1 MAHLMSSWQYSCHLM
16 SSDSPLL
23 VMVINFTHFLVCL
36 LCILISVTLTTWHV
50 IWCQDS
56 YTPVAVLCCHDSS
69 ITSQFIKISS
79 SCHLLSLWHPCP
91 CYLMASH
98 LYPCHMSS
106 RQLYP
111 SCHYHHD
118 SSLFSSDVTMTA
130 VPIVIRCHMS
140 ADHIVWCHHDNCP
153 SCCLVSPW
161 QLSLLTS
168 DVTMTTIPVV
178 IRCQHGN
185 GPSCLMSP
193 RQLSVVIWCHLD
205 MTLPD
210 VWLSPHPCTSHRSRV
225 SSFCGR
231 SWQNA
236 PGDTRHNWLQSA
248 GE

>member
-1 MAHLMSSWQYSCHLM
+1 MSSVQTVSFTLPTVSPVSSIEILCHLVCCCIPAVSFKPDLSFVLFSWSLLCHVLRMAHLMSSWQYSCHLM

-36 LCILISVTLTTWHV
+36 LCILISITLTTWHV

-106 RQLYP
+106 WQLYP

-118 SSLFSSDVTMTA
+118 SSLFSSDVTMTT

-153 SCCLVSPW
+153 SCCLVSP
-161 QLSLLTS
+161 
-168 DVTMTTIPVV
+168 
-178 IRCQHGN
+178 
-185 GPSCLMSP
+185 
-193 RQLSVVIWCHLD
+193 
-205 MTLPD
+205 
-210 VWLSPHPCTSHRSRV
+210 
-225 SSFCGR
+225 
-231 SWQNA
+231 
-236 PGDTRHNWLQSA
+236 
-248 GE
+248 